1 MNYDTSDVLT
11 IETDGP
17 VRIVTLNRPDQ
28 LNAFDDELHGEFA
41 RLWTLIERDADV
53 RAVVLTG
60 AGRAFSAGGSFDEFD
75 KMRNDFSAR
84 RQTLRDARRL
94 VDEMLNVHVPVVAAV
109 NGPAVGLG
117 CTLATLC
124 DIVFIADTAFLA
136 DPHVVVGLVAADG
149 GSVTWPLMMSLLK
162 AKEYLL
168 TGDRIPAEE
177 AKALGL
183 ANRVVPG
190 DCVLSEALA
199 FAHRLAGLPAV
210 AVQGTKRALNK
221 HLEAAIHSVLDFAL
235 AAEAQCF
242 STDDHR
248 QAVDAFLARSKR

>member
-1 MNYDTSDVLT
+1 MAATEPVLT
-11 IETDGP
+11 VEKDGA
-17 VRIVTLNRPDQ
+17 VRIVRLNRPES
-28 LNAFDDELHGEFA
+28 LNAANPALHTALVTVWGELQTDPEA
-41 RLWTLIERDADV
+41 

-60 AGRAFSAGGSFDEFD
+60 AGKAFCAGGDIEWFRQIQGDNDENRRS
-75 KMRNDFSAR
+75 MEEAR
-84 RQTLRDARRL
+84 QIITNMAAFPL
-94 VDEMLNVHVPVVAAV
+94 PVVAAV

-117 CTLATLC
+117 ASLAMMA
-124 DIVFIADTAFLA
+124 DVVFIADTAFLA

-149 GSVTWPLMMSLLK
+149 GSVTWPLMTSLLK

-183 ANRVVPG
+183 ANRVVPR
-190 DCVLSEALA
+190 DSVVSEALA

-221 HLEAAIHSVLDFAL
+221 HVEAAIHSVLDYAL

-242 STDDHR
+242 STDEHR
-248 QAVDAFLARSKR
+248 QAVDAFLSRSKG

>member
-1 MNYDTSDVLT
+1 MAATDPVLT
-11 IETDGP
+11 VEKDGA
-17 VRIVTLNRPDQ
+17 VRIVRLNRPES
-28 LNAFDDELHGEFA
+28 LNAVNPALHTALVKVWGEIQED
-41 RLWTLIERDADV
+41 RET

-60 AGRAFSAGGSFDEFD
+60 AGKAFCAGGDIDSF
-75 KMRNDFSAR
+75 
-84 RQTLRDARRL
+84 RQNH
-94 VDEMLNVHVPVVAAV
+94 VDEEKNRRSMEEARQLVANMAAFPLPVVAAV

-117 CTLATLC
+117 ASLAMMA
-124 DIVFIADTAFLA
+124 DVVFIADTAFLA